1 MKKNI
6 IGVLIVVIVLAVIYG
21 FYQMKRSFNYSMGY
35 KSQVTETVC
44 DMVKP
49 EKHAEIFVDPSVC
62 K

>member
-6 IGVLIVVIVLAVIYG
+6 ITTLIVVCVLAVIYG

-44 DMVKP
+44 DMIKP
-49 EKHAEIFVDPSVC
+49 EKRAEILVDSSVC